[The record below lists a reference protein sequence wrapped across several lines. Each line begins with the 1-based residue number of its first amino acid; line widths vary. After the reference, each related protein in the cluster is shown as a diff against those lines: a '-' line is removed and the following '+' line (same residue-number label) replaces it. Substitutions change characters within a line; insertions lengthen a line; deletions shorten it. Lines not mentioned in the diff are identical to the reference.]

1 MDATTFLRAQKL
13 FKFID
18 ETELKIAELRAF
30 LQYSGDTVKIRLD
43 SSGYSASCVFS
54 KDRLAAFI
62 NSLVAD
68 LDAAVTAAKSDL
80 ANL

>member
-1 MDATTFLRAQKL
+1 MDKTTFFRAQKL
-13 FKFID
+13 FNFID

-43 SSGYSASCVFS
+43 GSGYNASCVFS
-54 KDRLAAFI
+54 KDQLAQLI
-62 NSLVAD
+62 NSLVAE

>member
-1 MDATTFLRAQKL
+1 MDTTTFFRAQKL

-18 ETELKIAELRAF
+18 ETEIKIAELRAF

-43 SSGYSASCVFS
+43 GGGYGASCVFS
-54 KDRLAAFI
+54 KDRLAPFV
-62 NSLVAD
+62 NSLVAE

-80 ANL
+80 AAL

>member
-1 MDATTFLRAQKL
+1 MDKTTFLKAQKL
-13 FKFID
+13 IKLID
-18 ETELKIAELRAF
+18 DTEIKIAELRAF

-43 SSGYSASCVFS
+43 GGGYNASCILWKS
-54 KDRLAAFI
+54 QLATLI

-68 LDAAVTAAKSDL
+68 LDAAVKAAESDL

>member
-1 MDATTFLRAQKL
+1 MDKTTFLKAQKL
-13 FKFID
+13 IKFID
-18 ETELKIAELRAF
+18 DTEIKIAELKAF

-43 SSGYSASCVFS
+43 GGGYSASCVFN

-68 LDAAVTAAKSDL
+68 LDAAVTAARSEL

>member
-1 MDATTFLRAQKL
+1 MDKTTFLKAQKL
-13 FKFID
+13 IKFID
-18 ETELKIAELRAF
+18 DTEIKIAELRAF

-43 SSGYSASCVFS
+43 GGAYNASCVLWKS
-54 KDRLAAFI
+54 QLVTLI

-68 LDAAVTAAKSDL
+68 LDAAVRAAESDL

>member
-1 MDATTFLRAQKL
+1 MDTTTFFKAQKL

-18 ETELKIAELRAF
+18 ETEVKIAELRAF

-43 SSGYSASCVFS
+43 GGGYNASCVFS

>member
-1 MDATTFLRAQKL
+1 MDKTTFLKAQKL
-13 FKFID
+13 IKFID
-18 ETELKIAELRAF
+18 DTEIKIAELRAF

-43 SSGYSASCVFS
+43 GGGYNASCILWKS
-54 KDRLAAFI
+54 QLATLI

-68 LDAAVTAAKSDL
+68 LDAAVKAAESDL

>member
-1 MDATTFLRAQKL
+1 MDITTFFRAQKL

-30 LQYSGDTVKIRLD
+30 LQYAGDTVKIRLD
-43 SSGYSASCVFS
+43 GGGYNASCVFS
-54 KDRLAAFI
+54 KDRLAPLI

-68 LDAAVTAAKSDL
+68 LDASVTAAKSDL
-80 ANL
+80 TNL

>member
-1 MDATTFLRAQKL
+1 MDKTTFLRAQKL
-13 FKFID
+13 FNFID
-18 ETELKIAELRAF
+18 DTEIKIAELKSF
-30 LQYSGDTVKIRLD
+30 LQYAGDTVKMRLD
-43 SSGYSASCVFS
+43 GGGYNASCVLNKARFAT
-54 KDRLAAFI
+54 LV

>member
-1 MDATTFLRAQKL
+1 MDKTTFLRAQKL

-18 ETELKIAELRAF
+18 DTEIKIAELKAF
-30 LQYSGDTVKIRLD
+30 LQYAGDTVKIRLD
-43 SSGYSASCVFS
+43 SSGYGANCVFS
-54 KDRLAAFI
+54 KDRLAPLV

-68 LDAAVTAAKSDL
+68 LDAAVTAARSEL

>member
-1 MDATTFLRAQKL
+1 MDKTTFLKAQKQ
-13 FKFID
+13 FDFID
-18 ETELKIAELRAF
+18 ATEIKIAELKAF

-43 SSGYSASCVFS
+43 GGGYNASCVFS

>member
-1 MDATTFLRAQKL
+1 MDATTFLKAQKL

-18 ETELKIAELRAF
+18 DTEIKIAELKSF
-30 LQYSGDTVKIRLD
+30 LQYAGDTVKIRLD
-43 SSGYSASCVFS
+43 GGGYNASCVFS
-54 KDRLAAFI
+54 KAQLTTLI

-68 LDAAVTAAKSDL
+68 LDASVKAAKSDL

>member
-1 MDATTFLRAQKL
+1 MDKTTFLKAQKL
-13 FKFID
+13 IKFID
-18 ETELKIAELRAF
+18 DTEIKIAELRAF

-43 SSGYSASCVFS
+43 GGGYNASCVLWKS
-54 KDRLAAFI
+54 QLATLI

-68 LDAAVTAAKSDL
+68 LDAAVKAAESDL